1 MTIRVLFVC
10 NLASPAGAASG
21 EREENTSCP
30 PRWTDIAFGQPG
42 DTKRRRLV
50 ITLTIVRRGL
60 NLFVPFVAALTVQR
74 IELGHVFFI
83 CMACFARGWDGFLL
97 HHRYYYYYYFY
108 WKPCNFHRLSHSV
121 VIFNPLL
128 GSHCHLEIC
137 RTATCVISIHRATW
151 RFCIL
156 PHPGDGIFIP
166 ISLSTL
172 SLSLSLFRSFTASI
186 HSVCNTTRQQTI
198 ANHRA
203 GKGFGLGFGERANK
217 FDIITGGGGN
227 VIKAK
232 AGNRSSTMFEERR
245 KGANFRNKSA

>member
-1 MTIRVLFVC
+1 MQRNFHPARDGMNKSTTQRNTTDDGINSTAENINIAKQKKNTPRSHRYRYYRPERASDNELQHIFIPPASSLGMTIRVLFVC

-137 RTATCVISIHRATW
+137 RTATCVISIHRAT
-151 RFCIL
+151 
-156 PHPGDGIFIP
+156 
-166 ISLSTL
+166 
-172 SLSLSLFRSFTASI
+172 
-186 HSVCNTTRQQTI
+186 
-198 ANHRA
+198 
-203 GKGFGLGFGERANK
+203 
-217 FDIITGGGGN
+217 
-227 VIKAK
+227 
-232 AGNRSSTMFEERR
+232 
-245 KGANFRNKSA
+245 